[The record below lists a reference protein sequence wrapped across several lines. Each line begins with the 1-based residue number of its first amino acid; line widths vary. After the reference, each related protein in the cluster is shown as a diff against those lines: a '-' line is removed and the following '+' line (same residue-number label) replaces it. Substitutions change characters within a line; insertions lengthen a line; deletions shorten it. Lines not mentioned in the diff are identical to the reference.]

1 MSDSVH
7 DIGET
12 GKSSKDDVLVL
23 YSIPFSHV
31 LLKDALKIFSVQH
44 IPNVLRKISQS
55 PNAFRLM
62 RIN

>member
-1 MSDSVH
+1 VSDSVH

-44 IPNVLRKISQS
+44 IPNVLRKKFSKPECI
-55 PNAFRLM
+55 PF
-62 RIN
+62 